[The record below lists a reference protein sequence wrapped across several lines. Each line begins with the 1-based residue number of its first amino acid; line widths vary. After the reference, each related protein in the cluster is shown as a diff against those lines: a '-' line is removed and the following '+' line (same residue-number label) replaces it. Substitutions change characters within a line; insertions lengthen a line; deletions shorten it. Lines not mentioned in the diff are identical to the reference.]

1 MTYKL
6 FLEEFEKSL
15 PKFMQ
20 SRSREIS
27 DDIID
32 LMKSALE
39 KDGLEIRGKFSMNV
53 GGSAERKTVK
63 FKDLTKTLPDDIDTK
78 G

>member
-6 FLEEFEKSL
+6 FLEEFKKSL

-53 GGSAERKTVK
+53 GESAERKTVK